1 MGVGFFG
8 KLFSKGK
15 VSPTITSVKPS
26 TTVTIQGVKA
36 SVDKTKSDEYR
47 KRYTALDKS
56 EAKVQT
62 GKKMMQEGQKERKR
76 MVDTGRAF
84 QFKHSKSFHAVKPGD
99 KDQYKPQMKKPKKQ
113 KRFYTGKEL
122 EQQEYF
128 KYKKDRVKKMGGGM
142 MGRRFGMKSGSPFK
156 KETNVEKIKKTFAP
170 KGLKKIDPQ
179 KQKGLAKLKKARPDV
194 VRKMGY
200 FKRGGRS

>member
-8 KLFSKGK
+8 KMFSK

-26 TTVTIQGVKA
+26 TTVTKKGVKA
-36 SVDKTKSDEYR
+36 SIKKTKSDEYR
-47 KRYTALDKS
+47 KRYTALD
-56 EAKVQT
+56 EAESKLKT

-84 QFKHSKSFHAVKPGD
+84 QFKHGKSFHAINPGD
-99 KDQYKPQMKKPKKQ
+99 KDVDTSLIKKSKPQKKFK
-113 KRFYTGKEL
+113 TGKEL
-122 EQQEYF
+122 ERE
-128 KYKKDRVKKMGGGM
+128 KKMGGGM

-156 KETNVEKIKKTFAP
+156 KETDVEKIKKTFSP
-170 KGLKKIDPQ
+170 KGLKKINPQ